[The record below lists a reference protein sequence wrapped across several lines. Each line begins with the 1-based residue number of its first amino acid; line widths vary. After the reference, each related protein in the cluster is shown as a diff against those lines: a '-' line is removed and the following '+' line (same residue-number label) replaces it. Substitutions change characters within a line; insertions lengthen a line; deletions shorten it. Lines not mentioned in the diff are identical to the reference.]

1 MFRRTLTLVLT
12 GILLVG
18 SATVAYGT
26 FYDKGFAA
34 SVEGVVGAAEEE
46 HDGHGHHDGGRKDE
60 HDD

>member
-1 MFRRTLTLVLT
+1 MFRKTLTLVLT

-26 FYDKGFAA
+26 FYDQGFAA
-34 SVEGVVGAAEEE
+34 SVKSVVGAGDEE
-46 HDGHGHHDGGRKDE
+46 HHGHPDGGRKDE

>member
-1 MFRRTLTLVLT
+1 MFRKTLALVLT
-12 GILLVG
+12 GILLAG

-34 SVEGVVGAAEEE
+34 SVKSVVGAGEEE
-46 HDGHGHHDGGRKDE
+46 GDGHHGGGQEDE